1 MEVNRPVAQPE
12 SRAPWCGSWGLGGSL
27 LPTGSTF
34 LGLLGLGA
42 RGGRDRSWTRQSRNL
57 SPGLSVFIQASRVTG
72 EGGVKTVRAADQ
84 VPDLVGGVSTG
95 KQAVPLS
102 FLL

>member
-1 MEVNRPVAQPE
+1 MAQPE

-42 RGGRDRSWTRQSRNL
+42 WQDK
-57 SPGLSVFIQASRVTG
+57 
-72 EGGVKTVRAADQ
+72 GVLV
-84 VPDLVGGVSTG
+84 VGGLG
-95 KQAVPLS
+95 LCGER
-102 FLL
+102 